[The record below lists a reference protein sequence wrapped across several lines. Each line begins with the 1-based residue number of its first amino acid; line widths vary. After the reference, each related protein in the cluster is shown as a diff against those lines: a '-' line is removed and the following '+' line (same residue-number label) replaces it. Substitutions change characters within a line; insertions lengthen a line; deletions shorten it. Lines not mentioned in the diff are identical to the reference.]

1 MISIVITGGIGSGK
15 SLVCSYLEKRGY
27 QVIYADQI
35 SRSLTAVGGLAI
47 PEIEANFGADF
58 ICSDGSMD
66 RARMRE
72 LVYSNSSAK
81 AQLESIVSYKTKE
94 EISRKLE
101 LAHDEEIVFV
111 EIPLLYEM
119 KSQDEYDFVWLVT
132 ADSEKRIERICS
144 RDDFTREE
152 ALRIMNSQMPDE
164 EKIALADET
173 IYNNSSAE
181 DLYKKVEE
189 LLVKYHEKIKKYL

>member
-47 PEIEANFGADF
+47 PEIEACFGQDF

-66 RARMRE
+66 RVRMRE

-81 AQLESIVSYKTKE
+81 AKLESIVSYKTKE
-94 EISRKLE
+94 EINRILE
-101 LAHDEEIVFV
+101 LSQDEEIVFV

-119 KSQDEYDFVWLVT
+119 KSQDEYDFVWLVI
-132 ADSEKRIERICS
+132 ADREKRNERICS

-164 EKIALADET
+164 EKIVLADET

-181 DLYKKVEE
+181 NLYKKVEE

>member
-1 MISIVITGGIGSGK
+1 MVSIVITGGIGSGK

-47 PEIEANFGADF
+47 PEIEACFGANF
-58 ICSDGSMD
+58 ICPDGSMD

-81 AQLESIVSYKTKE
+81 AKLESIVSYKTKE
-94 EISRKLE
+94 EINRKLE
-101 LAHDEEIVFV
+101 LSQDEEIVFV

-119 KSQDEYDFVWLVT
+119 NSQDEYDFVWLVT
-132 ADSEKRIERICS
+132 ADRGKRIERICS

-189 LLVKYHEKIKKYL
+189 LLAKYHEKIKKYL